1 MRCRCKEEHG
11 GSYHQPPRDE
21 SFCIGGKYVPRR
33 AQLGVARLGGVRGC
47 LGSKAEGMIFALESK
62 NHALGSEIQGQQVG
76 IGGRYEWESCR

>member
-33 AQLGVARLGGVRGC
+33 VQRGVARLGGVRGC
-47 LGSKAEGMIFALESK
+47 LGSKAEGMIFALDSRAKIMPSEAKSK
-62 NHALGSEIQGQQVG
+62 GKK
-76 IGGRYEWESCR
+76 